1 MAMAQTGRPN
11 LASIDQTP
19 GEDAFRM
26 KKTAVTRR
34 QALAGFGS
42 LAAAAPLLADQSLML
57 APEPPGRIAP
67 RTELVNV
74 LEFENMAERKL
85 APLTYAA
92 IAESDRSFFER
103 IKFRPRM
110 MMPTTQIDLS
120 LSLFGEKMF
129 TPIVAGPI
137 QKMQNYHPDGELGMV
152 RAASAAKAWMVV
164 SSESSVP
171 LQKIAAESKTVLWYQ
186 VFLEGDTSALR
197 AKMKVAVKAGCKA
210 ICITAGL
217 PFRND
222 EAKIGPAKLSAMA
235 RPAINWNVIDQ
246 LRKGL
251 NVPVLI
257 KGIMT
262 PEEAGAAIK
271 RGVQGIVVSNYG
283 GLLTPGMVS
292 SMEMLPSITDAVAG
306 KVPVLIDGSF
316 RRGSDIFK
324 ALAFGATAVMIG
336 RPIAWGLAA
345 YGPEGAQQILEMLQT
360 EVARDMAH
368 AGTATL
374 KDIDCL
380 RT

>member
-1 MAMAQTGRPN
+1 MAMAQTGRSD

-57 APEPPGRIAP
+57 AQEPPGRIAP

-92 IAESDRSFFER
+92 IAESDRPSFER

-171 LQKIAAESKTVLWYQ
+171 LEKIAAESKTVLWYQ

-210 ICITAGL
+210 I
-217 PFRND
+217 
-222 EAKIGPAKLSAMA
+222 
-235 RPAINWNVIDQ
+235 
-246 LRKGL
+246 
-251 NVPVLI
+251 
-257 KGIMT
+257 
-262 PEEAGAAIK
+262 
-271 RGVQGIVVSNYG
+271 
-283 GLLTPGMVS
+283 
-292 SMEMLPSITDAVAG
+292 
-306 KVPVLIDGSF
+306 
-316 RRGSDIFK
+316 
-324 ALAFGATAVMIG
+324 
-336 RPIAWGLAA
+336 
-345 YGPEGAQQILEMLQT
+345 
-360 EVARDMAH
+360 
-368 AGTATL
+368 
-374 KDIDCL
+374 
-380 RT
+380 